1 MAVMMKDPEGFFD
14 ELAGPKWNYKLKG
27 IGPITYHLGA
37 DFVWDPD
44 GTLSMSAKG
53 YVKRLLLN
61 YEKMFNGEKPLEYAS
76 PLDKD
81 DHPELDVTAELPEEM
96 IKVYKSVIGALQG
109 AATLG
114 RLDIFAAVI
123 TLGRFHAAPRI
134 GHLDRLKRI
143 CGYLRRNPEGTIRFR
158 TGKPDHSKYQVSMHD
173 WQYSTYGASTEETPK
188 ICQRQKGNLSRSPP
202 YNSPRQSNT
211 HRCSKRQGTVETS
224 TYGSEFVAARLA
236 TEQIIDIRYTLRM
249 MGIPIDG
256 ATYMFGDNASILTS
270 GTIPH
275 STLSKRHGALSSF
288 RVREAVAQ
296 GIIRF
301 IHIEGRENPADV
313 LTKFLP
319 HTVFWPFVRPLL
331 FWRGETNGEVP
342 ISPVRGVSGRN
353 SEHSFGSGDVTA
365 KKGTYNNIGARG

>member
-1 MAVMMKDPEGFFD
+1 
-14 ELAGPKWNYKLKG
+14 
-27 IGPITYHLGA
+27 
-37 DFVWDPD
+37 
-44 GTLSMSAKG
+44 MSAKG

-61 YEKMFNGEKPLEYAS
+61 YEKMFNREKPLEYAS

-202 YNSPRQSNT
+202 L
-211 HRCSKRQGTVETS
+211 S
-224 TYGSEFVAARLA
+224 TPTYFTTQPPDGRLQ
-236 TEQIIDIRYTLRM
+236 EQITDIRYTLRM
-249 MGIPIDG
+249 MGFPIDG
-256 ATYMFGDNASILTS
+256 ATYMFGDNASVVTS

-275 STLSKRHGALSSF
+275 STLSK
-288 RVREAVAQ
+288 
-296 GIIRF
+296 
-301 IHIEGRENPADV
+301 
-313 LTKFLP
+313 
-319 HTVFWPFVRPLL
+319 
-331 FWRGETNGEVP
+331 
-342 ISPVRGVSGRN
+342 
-353 SEHSFGSGDVTA
+353 
-365 KKGTYNNIGARG
+365 